1 MPKKVFIHVGFH
13 KTGTTAIQQSL
24 FSHSEELK
32 KAGFQYATNKRRAN
46 HRQAWALTER
56 YWGWKNR
63 GGKKTPISEW
73 TQHLKILKSKK
84 YNSIL
89 SSEFFSELNDVQLDR
104 LAADLKNFQV
114 EVIFTIRP
122 LNKILASSYQQYLKY
137 GIKASYE
144 EWLRDIFQN
153 TGKSKL
159 TPTFWKRHQHDI
171 VIARWAK
178 AFGSQN
184 IHLVVVDESEPD
196 FLFDTFNEIL
206 QLPAGTLSEVEDLG
220 TNRSLNFAEISLL
233 LAINKAFPKERNWA
247 DYELFIREGSI
258 RHLTNK
264 VDLARLSEKLLT
276 PQWAVD
282 ESSKITANSIKE
294 IDALGVRIYGD
305 ISKLTMASIPVGV
318 NSEISDIPIETVVN
332 AMLAFEKSKVIKK
345 YSSKEIFQEAKNRM
359 KRIIKRYLPLT

>member
-89 SSEFFSELNDVQLDR
+89 SSEFFSELNDVQLNR
-104 LAADLKNFQV
+104 LAADLRDFQV
-114 EVIFTIRP
+114 EVIFTIRS
-122 LNKILASSYQQYLKY
+122 LSRILASSYQQYLKY

-159 TPTFWKRHQHDI
+159 SPTFWKRHQHYI

-196 FLFDTFNEIL
+196 FLFDSFNEIL
-206 QLPAGTLSEVEDLG
+206 QLPTGTLSEVKDLG

-233 LAINKAFPKERNWA
+233 LAINRAFPKERSWA
-247 DYELFIREGSI
+247 DYELFIREGLI
-258 RHLTNK
+258 RRLTNRA
-264 VDLARLSEKLLT
+264 DLAGLSEKLLT

-305 ISKLTMASIPVGV
+305 ISKLTTASIPVGV